1 MQSITKPAH
10 RLLPQLLLASLIS
23 VLTACGGGSGSDAS
37 TTTPA
42 TTTSGSTAT
51 TTTQVDSTCGFANF
65 QAEMLARINAY
76 RAAGAVCG
84 GTAYP
89 AASAVSW
96 NGQLQA
102 AATVMASDIART
114 GSHSHIGSDGST
126 FGSRIAAAGYSYSYA
141 GENIA
146 WGYGSVQAVV
156 DAWMAST
163 AHCQNMMKP
172 EFREIGASCVR
183 SGAGDTAFA
192 LEFGTR

>member
-1 MQSITKPAH
+1 MNLIQNIAKTTI
-10 RLLPQLLLASLIS
+10 LMASLIS
-23 VLTACGGGSGSDAS
+23 VLTACGGGSGSDTS
-37 TTTPA
+37 NTT
-42 TTTSGSTAT
+42 TAT
-51 TTTQVDSTCGFANF
+51 TTGGTTTMTQVDSTCGFANF

-76 RAAGAVCG
+76 RASGAVCG

-141 GENIA
+141 GENISG
-146 WGYGSVQAVV
+146 GYGSVQGAV
-156 DAWMAST
+156 DGWMASPV
-163 AHCQNMMKP
+163 HCENVMKA

-183 SGAGDTAFA
+183 SGAGDTNFA
-192 LEFGTR
+192 LEFGAR